1 MSTPQTPPRFSGYG
15 TSPVIIHPGR
25 VVPVSDPTGDGNG
38 QQGCRAGQR
47 QPHPYEEP
55 STFSL
60 GKHPAAVL
68 LLLTVIFKTL
78 WKGFF
83 MQGRGVVSAS
93 PSFEHVQASHQGTCW
108 EQASPACPSALQTR
122 PPPALAGT
130 FTAQECCCY
139 CCALPQPSS
148 PRKTPC
154 GECHPVPS
162 QPASRT
168 DGRVPMDPPEVGL
181 GGWTQLS
188 NTSACRPPPACCSR
202 FEESQ
207 RKWKNLK
214 NGVFVL
220 EQATGSRRP
229 VVPQHSA
236 LTPSTGETA
245 RGTATDQAGGEG
257 TSDPLRAPFCAV
269 VMSQ

>member
-60 GKHPAAVL
+60 GKHPAVVL

-93 PSFEHVQASHQGTCW
+93 PGFEHVRASHQGTCW

-181 GGWTQLS
+181 GGWRQLS

-202 FEESQ
+202 FEESR

-220 EQATGSRRP
+220 EQAAGSRRP
-229 VVPQHSA
+229 RVPQHSA

-245 RGTATDQAGGEG
+245 QGTATQWQGVRGLLTPCE
-257 TSDPLRAPFCAV
+257 LHFV
-269 VMSQ
+269 LW